1 MTQLS
6 LRQIV
11 TPNTTCKQCVES
23 NGTFISCTSCAI
35 SVNTSTLTNCTSCSA
50 CSSSGSSCTNCN
62 TCINPTLGSKYFSD
76 WIGFG
81 TILVNNVTAGKYE
94 MFVQYAW
101 PTINNST
108 QPNNIAQDFTIRV
121 YAAEAVVIFDNNDIA
136 NSPYTHNNDFW
147 PSLVKSEAAEAK
159 YNQLLNILKTF

>member
-1 MTQLS
+1 
-6 LRQIV
+6 
-11 TPNTTCKQCVES
+11 
-23 NGTFISCTSCAI
+23 
-35 SVNTSTLTNCTSCSA
+35 
-50 CSSSGSSCTNCN
+50 
-62 TCINPTLGSKYFSD
+62 LGSKYFSD

-159 YNQLLNILKTF
+159 YNLLLNILKTF